1 MSTLPRPRREGAW
14 TELLLRAF
22 ALTTY
27 AVLVGNVARAW
38 WADPS
43 RITLLLL
50 LASESFTLGLVLLAR
65 RAGGRD
71 LSPIAMAATLYA
83 AFFFVFFQYQ
93 GTQHLAPEWL
103 GATLQLAGLGWQ
115 VASKVALGR
124 CFGLLPASRGL
135 VTRGPYRVV
144 RHPIYLGYFIAH
156 IGFLVTNFSW
166 VNLFVLATLYLAQ
179 TVRMQRE
186 EAVLRAGE
194 QGAQYQAYCTL
205 VRYRLV
211 PRVF

>member
-1 MSTLPRPRREGAW
+1 MSTLPRPRREDAW
-14 TELLLRAF
+14 TEWLLRAF

-50 LASESFTLGLVLLAR
+50 LASESFTLGLVLVAR

-144 RHPIYLGYFIAH
+144 RHPIYLGYLIAH

-166 VNLFVLATLYLAQ
+166 VNMLVLATLYLAQ
-179 TVRMQRE
+179 TVRMKRE

-194 QGAQYQAYCTL
+194 QGVQYQAYCTL

-211 PRVF
+211 PCVF